1 MGRVSKLEIAIEVAA
16 NWIAKGHPVRTVL
29 RICQVAHSTYYYR
42 LQHPDRRKPK
52 GKGRPVPGY
61 SFDQQGRKV
70 PDSRIKAL
78 IRRILQ
84 GPDAAYGY
92 RKITVL
98 LRRRY
103 KLVINKKKVYRLCK
117 EPGVLSPRQGKKQT
131 VPRRV
136 ANNRKVNGP
145 NQLWQLDI
153 KYGYVAGLRRHFY
166 VASII
171 DVFDRS
177 FVAYHRGKT
186 CCKHDVIR
194 TLRKALLKRGIHEQE
209 DKLIHKL
216 VVRTDNGPQFE
227 SKDFRTFCEKTERIE
242 HEQIPTKMP
251 NKNAYIESFHSI
263 LERECFQRNCFS
275 SFEEAFAE
283 VDRFIRYYNTKR
295 LHGSLMDRSPAQ
307 YLQLVQQGIIQPQV
321 IAL

>member
-1 MGRVSKLEIAIEVAA
+1 MGRVSKLEVAIEVAA
-16 NWIAKGHPVRTVL
+16 HWIAKGYPVRPVL

-42 LQHPDRRKPK
+42 LKHPERQKPK
-52 GKGRPVPGY
+52 GKGRPLPGY
-61 SFDQQGRKV
+61 SRDKQGKMV
-70 PDSRIKAL
+70 PDRRIKAL
-78 IRRILQ
+78 IRRILE

-98 LRRRY
+98 LRRRF

-117 EPGVLSPRQGKKQT
+117 ELGVLNPRLSKKRT
-131 VPRRV
+131 IPRRV

-145 NQLWQLDI
+145 NQLWQMDI

-177 FVAYHRGKT
+177 IVAYYRGKT
-186 CCKHDVIR
+186 CDQHAVIQ
-194 TLRKALLKRGIHEQE
+194 TLHKALLKRGIYAQE
-209 DKLIHKL
+209 DKPDHKL
-216 VVRTDNGPQFE
+216 IIRTDNGPQFE
-227 SKDFRTFCEKTERIE
+227 SKKFREFCEGTHNVE
-242 HEQIPTKMP
+242 HEQIPTKTP

-263 LERECFQRNCFS
+263 LERECFLRNRFS
-275 SFEEAFAE
+275 SFEEAYAV
-283 VDRFIRYYNTKR
+283 VDRFIQYYNTKR
-295 LHGSLMDRSPAQ
+295 IHSSLMDHSPTQ
-307 YLQLVQQGIIQPQV
+307 YLQLVQQGIIRPQV